1 MNNSG
6 NDPSGAGNASKL
18 VTQPAPGTNT
28 AGTAQSSGSS
38 GGGVNSQPG
47 MTTGAAGSGAPGSTV
62 TGPQTETD
70 KNTDATIAEENKT
83 IDRKVKN
90 IRRGC

>member
-28 AGTAQSSGSS
+28 AGAAQSSGSR

-47 MTTGAAGSGAPGSTV
+47 MTTGAAGSSAPGSTV
-62 TGPQTETD
+62 TGPQTETNE
-70 KNTDATIAEENKT
+70 NTDAAIAEENKNT
-83 IDRKVKN
+83 DRKVKS
-90 IRRGC
+90 ICRGC